1 MPQEWS
7 VHRVHPALRPFVA
20 AAVGYRQ
27 EGLVPGVHR
36 GLPSP
41 FLTFVVTLDEP
52 LVLAAHPDPLQAPGR
67 YDGLVGGLH
76 TRPALIEHPGR
87 QSGLQLSLTPRGAR
101 ALLGLPAGALS
112 SVDAP
117 VADVLGPAG
126 HELVERV
133 RAAAD
138 WPARFAAAEQVLLR
152 GGRLDSEPAP
162 EVAEAWRLTTAS
174 GGRLRAAEV
183 AARVGW
189 SDRYLGERFR
199 TETGLGLKEAARV
212 VRFDRARRA
221 VAARVGRGA
230 AADLAGLAASTG
242 FADQAHLTRE
252 WRALSGLSPTRW
264 LAAELGFVQD
274 GTPAGAGASP
284 A

>member
-1 MPQEWS
+1 VPQEWS
-7 VHRVHPALRPFVA
+7 VHRVHPALRPLVA

-27 EGLVPGVHR
+27 EGLAPGVHR

-52 LVLAAHPDPLQAPGR
+52 LVLAAHPDPRQAPGR

-76 TRPALIEHPGR
+76 TRPALITHPGR

-133 RAAAD
+133 RAGQSAAGCGSPR
-138 WPARFAAAEQVLLR
+138 WRPGSA
-152 GGRLDSEPAP
+152 GRSGTWANGSAP
-162 EVAEAWRLTTAS
+162 RP
-174 GGRLRAAEV
+174 
-183 AARVGW
+183 GW
-189 SDRYLGERFR
+189 
-199 TETGLGLKEAARV
+199 V
-212 VRFDRARRA
+212 
-221 VAARVGRGA
+221 
-230 AADLAGLAASTG
+230 
-242 FADQAHLTRE
+242 
-252 WRALSGLSPTRW
+252 
-264 LAAELGFVQD
+264 
-274 GTPAGAGASP
+274 
-284 A
+284 